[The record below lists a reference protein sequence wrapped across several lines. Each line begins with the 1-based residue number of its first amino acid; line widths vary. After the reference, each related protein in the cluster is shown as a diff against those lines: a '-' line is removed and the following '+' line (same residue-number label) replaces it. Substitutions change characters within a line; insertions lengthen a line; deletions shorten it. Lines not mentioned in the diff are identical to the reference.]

1 MNSFTE
7 KLENIVYGDIGLC
20 GCGDPEG
27 VVSMIGDYLKLKK
40 SQIYIDHDAIAEF
53 VDKWDAHLM
62 LFMMYILDEKEFTE
76 HGSSVY
82 GAWIT
87 EKGEQLLKAIEESKE
102 EMQ

>member
-1 MNSFTE
+1 MSSFTE
-7 KLENIVYGDIGLC
+7 ELEGILYEDIGLC

-40 SQIYIDHDAIAEF
+40 SQTYIDHDAIAEF

-62 LFMMYILDEKEFTE
+62 LFMMYILDRKEFTE

-87 EKGEQLLKAIEESKE
+87 DKGERLLELIAKE
-102 EMQ
+102 ET